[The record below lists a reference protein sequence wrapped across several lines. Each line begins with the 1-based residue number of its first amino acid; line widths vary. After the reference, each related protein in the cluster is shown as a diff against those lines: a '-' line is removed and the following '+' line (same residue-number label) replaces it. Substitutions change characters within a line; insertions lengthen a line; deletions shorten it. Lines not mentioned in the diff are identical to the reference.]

1 MTGDAVET
9 QIARSRTTAQTVRT
23 FGSFGGAVV
32 NTFAPTGETGVA
44 GACGGDAAT
53 ATMGAFHQRQCELM
67 AFSAE
72 ASGTGGKGGHNAEPV
87 FTGAP
92 TVGAGLDLLAHS
104 R

>member
-9 QIARSRTTAQTVRT
+9 QIARSSTTAQTVRT
-23 FGSFGGAVV
+23 FGSFGGTPL
-32 NTFAPTGETGVA
+32 NPFAPTSKTGVA

-53 ATMGAFHQRQCELM
+53 ATVSALYQRQCQVM
-67 AFSAE
+67 AFFAE
-72 ASGTGGKGGHNAEPV
+72 ASGTGGKSGHHPEPV
-87 FTGAP
+87 FTGAF

>member
-23 FGSFGGAVV
+23 FGGFGGAVV

-44 GACGGDAAT
+44 SACGGDAAT
-53 ATMGAFHQRQCELM
+53 ATVSAFHQRQCQVM
-67 AFSAE
+67 AFFAV
-72 ASGTGGKGGHNAEPV
+72 ASGTGGKSRHHPEPV
-87 FTGAP
+87 FTGAS
-92 TVGAGLDLLAHS
+92 TIGAGLDLLTHS